1 MFLFS
6 LHATEVLSFR
16 EYSWTFIVGL
26 FCSWFLSESLK
37 MSCPR
42 SYGWFLIFLSNPE
55 GLDCFLWSKF
65 LPKLSKIPV
74 TYPKVMKINRGQLGL
89 AQCQKNDLIL
99 NWSNLAKWPVWI
111 SVSPVMK
118 KLETSNLDSQETS
131 FKGFCWVP
139 APLRRYWYHYNI
151 FTWLRQIFLS
161 LVTGATVI
169 KFWQWNNLIEVHWV
183 LLIHWG

>member
-42 SYGWFLIFLSNPE
+42 SYVWFLNFLSNPE

-65 LPKLSKIPV
+65 LPKLSKIP
-74 TYPKVMKINRGQLGL
+74 
-89 AQCQKNDLIL
+89 QCQKNDLIL

-111 SVSPVMK
+111 SVSPVME
-118 KLETSNLDSQETS
+118 KLETPKLDSQETP

-139 APLRRYWYHYNI
+139 PPPLGRYWYHYNI

-161 LVTGATVI
+161 LVTEATVI

>member
-42 SYGWFLIFLSNPE
+42 SYVWFLNFLSNPE

-65 LPKLSKIPV
+65 LPKLSKIP
-74 TYPKVMKINRGQLGL
+74 
-89 AQCQKNDLIL
+89 QCQKNDLIL

-111 SVSPVMK
+111 SVSPVME

-139 APLRRYWYHYNI
+139 PPPPPQEVLI
-151 FTWLRQIFLS
+151 S
-161 LVTGATVI
+161 L
-169 KFWQWNNLIEVHWV
+169 QH
-183 LLIHWG
+183 IHMT

>member
-26 FCSWFLSESLK
+26 FCSWSLSESLK

-42 SYGWFLIFLSNPE
+42 SYVWFLNFLSNPE

-65 LPKLSKIPV
+65 LPKLSKIP
-74 TYPKVMKINRGQLGL
+74 
-89 AQCQKNDLIL
+89 QCQKNDLIL

-111 SVSPVMK
+111 SVSPVME

-131 FKGFCWVP
+131 FKGFCWVLLP
-139 APLRRYWYHYNI
+139 PPSGGTDIITTYSHDLD
-151 FTWLRQIFLS
+151 
-161 LVTGATVI
+161 
-169 KFWQWNNLIEVHWV
+169 KFFYL
-183 LLIHWG
+183 

>member
-42 SYGWFLIFLSNPE
+42 SYVWFLNFLSNPE
-55 GLDCFLWSKF
+55 GLDCFLWSKL
-65 LPKLSKIPV
+65 LPKLSKIP
-74 TYPKVMKINRGQLGL
+74 
-89 AQCQKNDLIL
+89 QCQKNDLIL

-111 SVSPVMK
+111 SVSPVME

-161 LVTGATVI
+161 LVTEATVI

>member
-42 SYGWFLIFLSNPE
+42 SYVWFLNFLSNSE

-65 LPKLSKIPV
+65 LPKLSKIP
-74 TYPKVMKINRGQLGL
+74 
-89 AQCQKNDLIL
+89 QCQKNDLIL

-111 SVSPVMK
+111 SVSPVME

-131 FKGFCWVP
+131 FKGLCWVP
-139 APLRRYWYHYNI
+139 PPPPLRRYWYHYNI

-161 LVTGATVI
+161 LVTEATVI